1 MGVITGLCQRIAVAA
16 GAGKGSDLVVIL
28 PYSSIVASLEDYR
41 KMYPSDDWV
50 FAGQYKGEALSVGP
64 VQVVMRNA
72 VVNAGLE
79 KKASVHTLR
88 NSFATL
94 SLGNGVDLRYKLS
107 MPGHSNS
114 KTTGIYTHITTK
126 GSDQIK
132 NPSDN
137 LDI

>member
-1 MGVITGLCQRIAVAA
+1 MGGITKLCQRIAVAA

-28 PYSSIVASLEDYR
+28 SYSSIVACLDNYR
-41 KMYPSDDWV
+41 KIYPSDDWV
-50 FAGQYKGEALSVGP
+50 FAGQYKGEALSAGM
-64 VQVVMRNA
+64 VQAVMRNA
-72 VVNAGLE
+72 VEKAGLE

-88 NSFATL
+88 HSFATH
-94 SLGNGVDLRYKLS
+94 SLGNGVDLRYIQS

-114 KTTGIYTHITTK
+114 KTTGIYTHISTE
-126 GSDQIK
+126 GFDQIK